1 MNFLAHL
8 YLSGDDDDLIIGNF
22 IADMVKGQ
30 KINGYSQGIVQGILL
45 HRQIDIF
52 TDNHAVVKQS
62 KDRLRKRY
70 RLFAGVIV
78 DMYYDHFL
86 AKNWSDYSKHSLR
99 EYAGRAYDLLQKHE
113 KMLPERARFIL
124 PFMIEN
130 NWLVN
135 YAIPE
140 NMSRYFG
147 GMARRTAFVS
157 GMENA
162 VEDLLQH
169 YQLFD
174 KEFKTFF
181 PELIDFVETQGVSH
195 KHHAKTGSLSP

>member
-8 YLSGDDDDLIIGNF
+8 YLSGDDDELIIGNF
-22 IADMVKGQ
+22 IADMVKGE
-30 KINGYSQGIVQGILL
+30 KINGYSQGIVSGVLL
-45 HRQIDIF
+45 HRQIDLF
-52 TDNHAVVKQS
+52 TDKHPVVKQS

-86 AKNWSDYSKHSLR
+86 AKNWPDYSNHSLR
-99 EYAGRAYDLLQKHE
+99 DYSGKAYELLQRHE
-113 KMLPERARFIL
+113 SILPERARFIL
-124 PFMIEN
+124 PFMVEN

-135 YAIPE
+135 YASPE

-147 GMARRTAFVS
+147 GMARRTTYPS

-169 YQLFD
+169 YQFFE
-174 KEFKTFF
+174 KEFRTFF
-181 PELIDFVETQGVSH
+181 PELIDFVEKQGVSH
-195 KHHAKTGSLSP
+195 IHHAKPAKLKT